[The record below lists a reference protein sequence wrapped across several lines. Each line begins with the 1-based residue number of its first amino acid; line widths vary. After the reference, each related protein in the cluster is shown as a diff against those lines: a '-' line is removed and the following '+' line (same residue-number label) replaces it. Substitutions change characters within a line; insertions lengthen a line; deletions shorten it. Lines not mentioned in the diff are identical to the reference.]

1 MLRLIISIFV
11 CFLLLVD
18 GLEIIQPPPDSIWV
32 RESGSVELSC
42 QSDQSWQWCYWE
54 MITREGSTNQ
64 NTRYQAYQVK
74 LILAFHRVF
83 DIQKYEYTSFKLD
96 SFIYNQ
102 GSQTKDNLKVDED
115 R

>member
-1 MLRLIISIFV
+1 MLRLKISIFV

-74 LILAFHRVF
+74 LILHFTESLIF
-83 DIQKYEYTSFKLD
+83 KNTSIQVSNSTA
-96 SFIYNQ
+96 SFINR
-102 GSQTKDNLKVDED
+102 DLKLKIP
-115 R
+115 